1 MNLKIFIFLAIT
13 GSSHPGPRLL
23 LFPYLLAKNKH
34 FLHGPRCAGRSLF
47 TRIQDC
53 FFLARMTIDLNFNLS
68 IADPCTLRRNEYRS
82 CIFPI
87 SRSGDWRE
95 LQEARPD
102 RKHSSRSHFRA
113 PSLKWPCKSLK
124 LRTTA

>member
-23 LFPYLLAKNKH
+23 LFRTCWQKINIFFTVHAAP
-34 FLHGPRCAGRSLF
+34 GVLF
-47 TRIQDC
+47 SQGFKIV
-53 FFLARMTIDLNFNLS
+53 FFLERIIINLNFNLS

-124 LRTTA
+124 LRATA